1 MTPSVAPSAAPH
13 ILIAGAGIG
22 GLTAALAL
30 ARVGASVAILERA
43 PALEEAGAGVQLSPN
58 AGRILDRLGVLAGLE
73 RQAFA
78 PDGIRVR
85 AARSGRQLSFM
96 PLEGARAR
104 WGAPYLVVHRADLQA
119 ALLAAVDGEAAVRLH
134 LGTAVAGFGTAS
146 GNAASGDAATGVT
159 VTIKQGALTR
169 AVSGDALI
177 GADGVRSVIRARLV
191 ADADDRPLETG
202 RTAWRTTVEAAAL
215 DTLFRAPETQLWL
228 GPDAHLVHYP
238 LRGGTHVNVVAIIRE
253 AAASS
258 GGWSASGNAAVIG
271 ERFASWHRH
280 ARRLVEAAPQW
291 TTWPLSDRRPL
302 PSWNAGPVALLG
314 DAAHPILPFLAQGAA
329 QAIEDADAL
338 AGTVSG
344 VVSGTRSMPDALA
357 RYSNA
362 RQARARRV
370 QDTARSLGRIYH
382 LAGPA
387 ALARDVAMAALG
399 PHRLLTRYDWLYGQP
414 STNVTS
420 RAKTDYV

>member
-1 MTPSVAPSAAPH
+1 MAPH

-58 AGRILDRLGVLAGLE
+58 AGRVLDRLGVLAGLE

-96 PLEGARAR
+96 PLDGARGR
-104 WGAPYLVVHRADLQA
+104 WGTPYLVVHRADLQA
-119 ALLAAVDGEAAVRLH
+119 ALLEAVAGAAAVRLH
-134 LGTAVAGFGTAS
+134 LGTAVAGFGS
-146 GNAASGDAATGVT
+146 ASGDNAATGVT
-159 VTIKQGALTR
+159 VTTKQGALTR
-169 AVSGDALI
+169 AISGDALI
-177 GADGVRSVIRARLV
+177 GADGVRSMIRARLV
-191 ADADDRPLETG
+191 VDADDRPLETG
-202 RTAWRTTVEAAAL
+202 RTAWRTTVKAAAL
-215 DTLFRAPETQLWL
+215 DPLFRVPETGLWL

-258 GGWSASGNAAVIG
+258 EGWSASGDAAVIG
-271 ERFASWHRH
+271 GRFASWHRH

-302 PSWNAGPVALLG
+302 PSWNAGSVALLG

-329 QAIEDADAL
+329 QAIEDADTL
-338 AGTVSG
+338 ADAVSG
-344 VVSGTRSMPDALA
+344 VVSGTSSMPDALA
-357 RYSNA
+357 RYSHA

-370 QDTARSLGRIYH
+370 QDAARSLGRIYH

-399 PHRLLTRYDWLYGQP
+399 PHRLLARYDWLYGHP

>member
-1 MTPSVAPSAAPH
+1 MASGVAPH

-43 PALEEAGAGVQLSPN
+43 PALEAAGASVQLSPN
-58 AGRILDRLGVLAGLE
+58 AGRILARLGVLAGLE

-78 PDGIRVR
+78 PEGIRVR

-96 PLEGARAR
+96 PLIGARER

-119 ALLAAVDGEAAVRLH
+119 ALLAAVAGEAAVRLH
-134 LGTAVAGFGTAS
+134 LGTAVAGFGSVSGGTAS
-146 GNAASGDAATGVT
+146 GNAATGVT
-159 VTIKQGALTR
+159 VTTKQGALTR
-169 AVSGDALI
+169 ALSGDALI
-177 GADGVRSVIRARLV
+177 GADGVRSAIRGRLV
-191 ADADDRPLETG
+191 AASDDRPLETG
-202 RTAWRTTVEAAAL
+202 RMAWRATVEPAAL
-215 DTLFRAPETQLWL
+215 DPLFRMPATGLWL
-228 GPDAHLVHYP
+228 GHDAHLVHYP
-238 LRGGTHVNVVAIIRE
+238 LRASGLVNVVAIVRE
-253 AAASS
+253 AAAPSE
-258 GGWSASGNAAVIG
+258 GWSAPEDAAVIG
-271 ERFASWHRH
+271 ERFASWHAS
-280 ARRLVEAAPQW
+280 ARRLVEAAPRW

-302 PSWNAGPVALLG
+302 PSWSAGSVALLG

-338 AGTVSG
+338 ASAILG

-357 RYSNA
+357 RYSRA
-362 RQARARRV
+362 RQARAHRV
-370 QDTARSLGRIYH
+370 QDAARSLGRVYH

-387 ALARDVAMAALG
+387 ALARDAAMAALG
-399 PHRLLTRYDWLYGQP
+399 PHRLLARYDWLYGDP

>member
-1 MTPSVAPSAAPH
+1 MTREGAAGRGPH
-13 ILIAGAGIG
+13 VLIAGAGIG

-58 AGRILDRLGVLAGLE
+58 ASRVLARLGVLADLE
-73 RQAFA
+73 PRAFA
-78 PDGIRVR
+78 PRGIRVR

-119 ALLAAVDGEAAVRLH
+119 ALLAAIAGEAAVRLH
-134 LGTAVAGFGTAS
+134 LGAAVAGFGVTA
-146 GNAASGDAATGVT
+146 DGVT
-159 VTIKQGALTR
+159 VTIRQGALTR

-177 GADGVRSVIRARLV
+177 GADGVRSAVRARLV
-191 ADADDRPLETG
+191 TGAEDAPLETG
-202 RTAWRTTVEAAAL
+202 RTAWRTSVEAAAF
-215 DTLFRAPETQLWL
+215 DPPSRSLFLAPETGLWL
-228 GPDAHLVHYP
+228 GRDAHLVHYP
-238 LRGGTHVNVVAIIRE
+238 VRGGRLVNVVAIIRE
-253 AAASS
+253 SAAAAE
-258 GGWSASGNAAVIG
+258 GWSAPGDAAVIG
-271 ERFASWHRH
+271 RRFASWHAG
-280 ARRLVEAAPQW
+280 ARRLIEAAPGW

-302 PSWNAGPVALLG
+302 PAWNAGPVALLG

-329 QAIEDADAL
+329 QSIQDAEALADAL
-338 AGTVSG
+338 DVSGAAAGTGSI
-344 VVSGTRSMPDALA
+344 PDALA
-357 RYSNA
+357 RYSH
-362 RQARARRV
+362 ARRAQAERV
-370 QDTARSLGRIYH
+370 QAAARSLGRIYH

-399 PHRLLTRYDWLYGQP
+399 PHRLLTRYDWLYGHP